1 MENKEQIIDDFIKY
15 AMEYFK
21 GQEISPSD
29 IVRCTISLEN
39 AVVTGLIDAVD
50 DINGMGMEVEIN
62 ERNSEYENH

>member
-21 GQEISPSD
+21 GHEISPSD

-50 DINGMGMEVEIN
+50 DINGMEVEIN